1 MIYYGLGMGK
11 LKRKNTVV
19 RWLARYKFYF
29 MIPASFICL
38 FILSGVALLL
48 PVSPQSKASDVV
60 VTVPLQASAGQAGK
74 ILQQNKLVRSAVA
87 FSLFARWKGKDGQI
101 KAGEYKL
108 NGGLSTPQILA
119 ELIDGRLVVQTFT
132 IPEGFT
138 TAQIADLL
146 VNKGLINRERFYG
159 AVVNYNF
166 NYPFIQGLPK
176 NEKRLEG
183 YLFPDTYQVT
193 RRISESSII
202 ELMLNRFEKEIDE
215 LDYLTLAREAGLTLH
230 QAVTIAS
237 LVEREAKI
245 EEEKP
250 LIAGVIYNRLSCN
263 MPLQVDATVQ
273 YALGAN
279 KPQLSYK
286 DLEVNSPYNTYLMQ
300 GLPPG
305 PIAVPGKSSLL
316 AAVHPVVTGDFYYV
330 AKPDGYHAFART
342 LAEHNANKERYL
354 Q

>member
-1 MIYYGLGMGK
+1 MGLNKGK
-11 LKRKNTVV
+11 LKEKNTASG
-19 RWLARYKFYF
+19 LPAKYKYYF
-29 MIPASFICL
+29 LVPASFFCL
-38 FILSGVALLL
+38 IIISAMVLLL
-48 PVSPQSKASDVV
+48 PVAPQSKAGDIV
-60 VTVPLQASAGQAGK
+60 VTIPLQASAGQVGK
-74 ILQQNKLVRSAVA
+74 ILQKNKLVRSSLV

-101 KAGEYKL
+101 KAGEYRL
-108 NGGLSTPQILA
+108 NNGLSTPEILFD
-119 ELIDGRLVVQTFT
+119 LVDGRSTVQTFT
-132 IPEGFT
+132 VPEGFT

-146 VNKGLINRERFYG
+146 VDKGLINRERFYW
-159 AVVNYNF
+159 AVANENYS
-166 NYPFIQGLPK
+166 YPFIQGLPK

-183 YLFPDTYQVT
+183 YLFPDTYQIT
-193 RRISESSII
+193 RGSSESSII

-215 LDYLTLAREAGLTLH
+215 LDYATLAREAGLTLH

-250 LIAGVIYNRLSCN
+250 LIAGVIHNRLSCS
-263 MPLQVDATVQ
+263 MLLQVDATVQ

-279 KPQLSYK
+279 KPKIYYK
-286 DLEVNSPYNTYLMQ
+286 DLEVESPYNTYRVQ

-316 AAVHPVVTGDFYYV
+316 AAVQPVVTGDYYYV
-330 AKPDGYHAFART
+330 ARPDGSHAFART